1 MSEIAITKLD
11 VLDGLPELK
20 ICTGYEIKGQLHE
33 YIPSSMY
40 AFKAIQ
46 PIYDTFPGWS
56 ESTGGISSFEKLPE
70 NAKKYLKR
78 IETLTGFRIS
88 FISTSPEREDLVQ
101 LHNPFTKPV
110 E

>member
-1 MSEIAITKLD
+1 M
-11 VLDGLPELK
+11 
-20 ICTGYEIKGQLHE
+20 
-33 YIPSSMY
+33 YIPSNLY
-40 AFKAIQ
+40 TFKEIQ
-46 PIYDTFPGWS
+46 PIYQTLAGWS

-101 LHNPFTKPV
+101 LHNPFTRPD